1 MALLNPRTRTDGPQV
16 CHIEKEG
23 KRKDVVAPPRNAYRG
38 MGDSSFRNFLSFPT
52 VVMAVGIGMTQG
64 CPKND
69 PPKAFQDPRH

>member
-1 MALLNPRTRTDGPQV
+1 M

-52 VVMAVGIGMTQG
+52 VVGSG
-64 CPKND
+64 NRDD
-69 PPKAFQDPRH
+69 PEMS